1 MRAFVVLSLVF
12 SLPSQ
17 ETGLGKRLRNDLFC
31 VWWGV
36 KPQLSQSINQSI
48 TILVKLLMFA
58 DFCVFQGVL
67 ALG

>member
-17 ETGLGKRLRNDLFC
+17 ETGLGKRLRNDLFLC
-31 VWWGV
+31 LVGR
-36 KPQLSQSINQSI
+36 KTTTQSINQSI

-58 DFCVFQGVL
+58 DFFVFFKVF
-67 ALG
+67 